1 MMNTFPI
8 WLIIIDFIFGFIMI
22 ILSLKFILNLFIN
35 EDSKL
40 SIFLFFNKL
49 TSPIVNATSKITP
62 NFIVAPLKPLYLAW
76 IILMIRLYFLPI
88 LIGSS
93 YLGTFAFVF
102 EKNIISII
110 NDITLNLALYL
121 NYGI

>member
-1 MMNTFPI
+1 MINTFPI
-8 WLIIIDFIFGFIMI
+8 WLIIIDYIFGFIMI

-76 IILMIRLYFLPI
+76 VILMIRLYFLPI

>member
-1 MMNTFPI
+1 MINTFPI
-8 WLIIIDFIFGFIMI
+8 WLIIIDYIFGFIMI

-88 LIGSS
+88 LIGYS

-102 EKNIISII
+102 EKNIISVI

>member
-8 WLIIIDFIFGFIMI
+8 WLIIIDCIFGFIMI

-62 NFIVAPLKPLYLAW
+62 NFIVVPLKPLYLAW

-88 LIGSS
+88 LIGPS
-93 YLGTFAFVF
+93 YLGTFAFVL

-110 NDITLNLALYL
+110 NDVTLNLALYL

>member
-1 MMNTFPI
+1 MINTFPI
-8 WLIIIDFIFGFIMI
+8 WLIIIDYIFGFIMI
-22 ILSLKFILNLFIN
+22 ILSLKFILNIFIN
-35 EDSKL
+35 EDSKF
-40 SIFLFFNKL
+40 SILLFFNKL

-88 LIGSS
+88 LIGYS

>member
-1 MMNTFPI
+1 MNTFPI
-8 WLIIIDFIFGFIMI
+8 WLIIIDCIFGFIMI

-62 NFIVAPLKPLYLAW
+62 NFIVVPLKPLYLAW

-88 LIGSS
+88 LIGYS

-110 NDITLNLALYL
+110 NDVTLNLALYL

>member
-8 WLIIIDFIFGFIMI
+8 WLIIIDYIFGFIMI

-88 LIGSS
+88 LIGYS

>member
-1 MMNTFPI
+1 MINTFPI
-8 WLIIIDFIFGFIMI
+8 WLIIIDYIFGFIMI

-62 NFIVAPLKPLYLAW
+62 NFIVVPLKPLYLAW

-88 LIGSS
+88 LIGYS

-110 NDITLNLALYL
+110 NDVTLNLALYL

>member
-1 MMNTFPI
+1 MINTFPI
-8 WLIIIDFIFGFIMI
+8 WLIIIDYIFGFIMI

-62 NFIVAPLKPLYLAW
+62 NFIVVPLKPLYLAW

-88 LIGSS
+88 LIGYS

>member
-1 MMNTFPI
+1 MINTFPI
-8 WLIIIDFIFGFIMI
+8 WLIIIDYIFGFIMI
-22 ILSLKFILNLFIN
+22 VLSLKFILNLFIN

-88 LIGSS
+88 LIGYS

>member
-1 MMNTFPI
+1 MINAFPI
-8 WLIIIDFIFGFIMI
+8 WLIIIDYLFGFIMI

-62 NFIVAPLKPLYLAW
+62 NFIVTPLKPLYLAW

-88 LIGSS
+88 LIGPS
-93 YLGTFAFVF
+93 YLGTFAFIF

>member
-8 WLIIIDFIFGFIMI
+8 WLIIIDYIFGFIMI

-40 SIFLFFNKL
+40 GIFIFFNKL

>member
-1 MMNTFPI
+1 MLNTFPT
-8 WLIIIDFIFGFIMI
+8 WLIIIDYIFGFIMI

-49 TSPIVNATSKITP
+49 TLPIVNATSKITP
-62 NFIVAPLKPLYLAW
+62 NFMVAPLKPLYIAW

-88 LIGSS
+88 LIGYS
-93 YLGTFAFVF
+93 YLGIFAFVF

-110 NDITLNLALYL
+110 NEITLNLALYL

>member
-1 MMNTFPI
+1 MINTFPI
-8 WLIIIDFIFGFIMI
+8 WLIIIDYIFGFIMI

-76 IILMIRLYFLPI
+76 LVLMIRLYFLPI
-88 LIGSS
+88 LIGYS

>member
-1 MMNTFPI
+1 MINTFPI
-8 WLIIIDFIFGFIMI
+8 WLIIIDYIFGFIMI

-40 SIFLFFNKL
+40 SIFIFFNKL

-88 LIGSS
+88 LIGYS

>member
-8 WLIIIDFIFGFIMI
+8 WLIIIDCIFGFIMI

-88 LIGSS
+88 LIGYS

>member
-1 MMNTFPI
+1 MINTFPI
-8 WLIIIDFIFGFIMI
+8 WLIIIDYIFGFIMI

-88 LIGSS
+88 LIGYSN
-93 YLGTFAFVF
+93 LGTFAFVF

>member
-1 MMNTFPI
+1 MMNMFPI
-8 WLIIIDFIFGFIMI
+8 WLIIIDYIFGFIMI

-40 SIFLFFNKL
+40 SIFLFSNKL
-49 TSPIVNATSKITP
+49 TLPIVNATSKITP

-88 LIGSS
+88 LIGYS

>member
-8 WLIIIDFIFGFIMI
+8 WLIIIDCIFGFIMI

-62 NFIVAPLKPLYLAW
+62 NFIVVPLKPLYLAW

>member
-1 MMNTFPI
+1 MINAFPI
-8 WLIIIDFIFGFIMI
+8 WLIIIDYIFGFIMI

-62 NFIVAPLKPLYLAW
+62 NFIVVPLKPLYLAW

-88 LIGSS
+88 LIGPS
-93 YLGTFAFVF
+93 YLGKFAFVF
-102 EKNIISII
+102 EKNIISVI
-110 NDITLNLALYL
+110 NDLTLNLALYL

>member
-1 MMNTFPI
+1 MINTFPI
-8 WLIIIDFIFGFIMI
+8 WLIIIDYIFGFIMI
-22 ILSLKFILNLFIN
+22 ILSLKFILNIFIN

-88 LIGSS
+88 LIGYS

>member
-1 MMNTFPI
+1 MINTFPI
-8 WLIIIDFIFGFIMI
+8 WLIIIDYIFGFIMI
-22 ILSLKFILNLFIN
+22 VLSLKFILNLFIN

-40 SIFLFFNKL
+40 SIILFFNKL

-62 NFIVAPLKPLYLAW
+62 NFIVVPLKPLYLAW
-76 IILMIRLYFLPI
+76 IILMIRLYFLPM
-88 LIGSS
+88 LIGHS

>member
-1 MMNTFPI
+1 MINAFPI
-8 WLIIIDFIFGFIMI
+8 WLIIIDYIFGFIMI

>member
-8 WLIIIDFIFGFIMI
+8 WLIIIDCIFGFIMI

-88 LIGSS
+88 LIGYS

-110 NDITLNLALYL
+110 NDLTLNLALYL

>member
-1 MMNTFPI
+1 MINTFPI
-8 WLIIIDFIFGFIMI
+8 WLIIIDYIFGFIMI

-88 LIGSS
+88 LIGPS
-93 YLGTFAFVF
+93 YLGKFAFVF
-102 EKNIISII
+102 EKNIISVI
-110 NDITLNLALYL
+110 NDLTLNLALYL

>member
-8 WLIIIDFIFGFIMI
+8 WLIIIDYIFGFIMI

-62 NFIVAPLKPLYLAW
+62 NFIVVPLKPLYLAW

-88 LIGSS
+88 LIGPS
-93 YLGTFAFVF
+93 YLGKFAFVF
-102 EKNIISII
+102 EKNIISVI
-110 NDITLNLALYL
+110 NDLTLNLALYL

>member
-1 MMNTFPI
+1 MINTFPI
-8 WLIIIDFIFGFIMI
+8 WLIIIDYIFGFIMI

-40 SIFLFFNKL
+40 SVFLFFNKL

-62 NFIVAPLKPLYLAW
+62 NFIVVPLKPLYLAW

-88 LIGSS
+88 LIGYS

>member
-8 WLIIIDFIFGFIMI
+8 WIIIIDYIFGFIMI

-49 TSPIVNATSKITP
+49 TSPIVNATSNITP

-76 IILMIRLYFLPI
+76 ILLMLRLYFLPI
-88 LIGSS
+88 LIGYS

>member
-8 WLIIIDFIFGFIMI
+8 WIIIIDYIFGFIMI

-88 LIGSS
+88 LIGYS

>member
-1 MMNTFPI
+1 MINTFPI
-8 WLIIIDFIFGFIMI
+8 WLIIIDFTFGFIML

-40 SIFLFFNKL
+40 SIFVFFTKL
-49 TSPIVNATSKITP
+49 TLPIVNATSIITP
-62 NFIVAPLKPLYLAW
+62 NFMVAPLKPLYIAW

-88 LIGSS
+88 LIGYS
-93 YLGTFAFVF
+93 YLGIFAFVF

-110 NDITLNLALYL
+110 NEITLNLALYL

>member
-1 MMNTFPI
+1 MINTFPI
-8 WLIIIDFIFGFIMI
+8 WLIIIDYIFGFIMI

-62 NFIVAPLKPLYLAW
+62 NFIVVPLKPLYLAW
-76 IILMIRLYFLPI
+76 ITLMIRLYFLPI
-88 LIGSS
+88 LIGYS

-102 EKNIISII
+102 EKNIISLI

>member
-1 MMNTFPI
+1 MINAFPI
-8 WLIIIDFIFGFIMI
+8 WLIIIDYIFGFIMI
-22 ILSLKFILNLFIN
+22 VLSLKFILNLFIN

-40 SIFLFFNKL
+40 SIILFFNKL
-49 TSPIVNATSKITP
+49 TSPILNVTSKITP
-62 NFIVAPLKPLYLAW
+62 NFIVIPLKPLYLAW
-76 IILMIRLYFLPI
+76 VILMIRLYFLPM
-88 LIGSS
+88 LIGHS

>member
-1 MMNTFPI
+1 MNTFPI
-8 WLIIIDFIFGFIMI
+8 WLIIIDYIFGFIMI

-49 TSPIVNATSKITP
+49 TSPIVNATSKIIP

>member
-1 MMNTFPI
+1 MINTFPI
-8 WLIIIDFIFGFIMI
+8 WLIIIDYIFGFIMI
-22 ILSLKFILNLFIN
+22 VLSLKFILNLFIN

-40 SIFLFFNKL
+40 SIILFFNKL
-49 TSPIVNATSKITP
+49 TSPILNVTSKITP
-62 NFIVAPLKPLYLAW
+62 NFIVTPLKPLYLAW
-76 IILMIRLYFLPI
+76 IILMIRLYFLPM
-88 LIGSS
+88 LIGHS

>member
-1 MMNTFPI
+1 MINTFPI
-8 WLIIIDFIFGFIMI
+8 WLIMIDFIFGFIML

-40 SIFLFFNKL
+40 SIFVFFTKL

-62 NFIVAPLKPLYLAW
+62 NFMVAPLKPLYIAW

-88 LIGSS
+88 LIGYS
-93 YLGTFAFVF
+93 YLGIFAFVF

-110 NDITLNLALYL
+110 NEITLNLALYL

>member
-1 MMNTFPI
+1 MINTFPI
-8 WLIIIDFIFGFIMI
+8 WLIIIDYIFGFIMI

-88 LIGSS
+88 LIGYS

>member
-1 MMNTFPI
+1 MINTFPI
-8 WLIIIDFIFGFIMI
+8 WLIIIDYIFGFIMI
-22 ILSLKFILNLFIN
+22 VLSLKFILNLFIN

-40 SIFLFFNKL
+40 SIILFFNKL
-49 TSPIVNATSKITP
+49 TSPILNVTSKITP
-62 NFIVAPLKPLYLAW
+62 NFIVIPLKPLYLAW
-76 IILMIRLYFLPI
+76 VILMIRLYFLPM
-88 LIGSS
+88 LIGHS